1 MKPESIVEK
10 LISAV
15 ERGDLD
21 KMASLYAP
29 NAIQHHPLAKGQL
42 TGRQAIREA
51 KLPLV
56 GAFPNAT
63 FKTRTLLANE
73 STVVAEGVLSATN
86 TGVLEFEPGQQLPPT
101 GRPIEIPSR
110 LGDRARR
117 ERSHRCGT
125 RLLRHGH
132 PCPTVEAARLERRVD
147 NRRRPLP
154 AVQPTSSPKVR
165 TLHPAPPSSV
175 CRASPCPPGA
185 QMGSRTEPLMA
196 TADRRSVGATC
207 HAKESLDEI
216 R

>member
-101 GRPIEIPSR
+101 GRPIEIPSVWVIE
-110 LGDRARR
+110 LDANGLIAV
-117 ERSHRCGT
+117 ER
-125 RLLRHGH
+125 
-132 PCPTVEAARLERRVD
+132 D
-147 NRRRPLP
+147 YFD
-154 AVQPTSSPKVR
+154 
-165 TLHPAPPSSV
+165 
-175 CRASPCPPGA
+175 
-185 QMGSRTEPLMA
+185 
-196 TADRRSVGATC
+196 TAILFRQLKLQD
-207 HAKESLDEI
+207 
-216 R
+216 